1 MGNGQQLSFSGRSF
15 ALAELR
21 PYLAICAHVTAA
33 FTAEVVQ
40 DRVRERWQHVIRVPV
55 ELFHKIRFTARS
67 QG

>member
-40 DRVRERWQHVIRVPV
+40 DRVREQ
-55 ELFHKIRFTARS
+55 
-67 QG
+67 